1 MARTRAARE
10 NPVDR
15 FSRFAAPV
23 AFLTLG
29 LIWGS
34 SFLWIKIAVDE
45 LPAATVVAQRL
56 TIGFVCMAVF
66 MVLVRMGLPRTP
78 RELVPLAVM
87 GLLNGA
93 APYLLITWGEEV
105 VDSATAAV
113 LNSLTP
119 IFSLVIAGLLLRT
132 EPVTFLRVF
141 GLIVGFAGAALLAT
155 REFELRDDP
164 AGLVGAGAV
173 VLAAVSY
180 AVAASYARY
189 SMRVTHRYVVATGT
203 SLFGALFIW
212 PLALISDGIRLP
224 TQPDTLLAVVWLGV
238 LGAFVAYLLYFYLIA
253 ELGATVAS
261 MVTYVFPVVG
271 LALGVVVLGELL
283 DVRLVIGTALVLA
296 GIGIVSLRYDAAVR
310 RAARGRNA

>member
-1 MARTRAARE
+1 MPATRAPR
-10 NPVDR
+10 R
-15 FSRFAAPV
+15 LLTRMSRFAVPV
-23 AFLTLG
+23 AWITLG

-45 LPAATVVAQRL
+45 LPAATVVTQRL
-56 TIGFVCMAVF
+56 TIGFACMLVFMAVRG
-66 MVLVRMGLPRTP
+66 VRLPRTP
-78 RELVPLAVM
+78 RELAPLAVM
-87 GLLNGA
+87 GALNA
-93 APYLLITWGEEV
+93 ALPYLLITWGEEV

-180 AVAASYARY
+180 AVAASYARH

-224 TQPDTLLAVVWLGV
+224 TQPDTLLAVGWLGV

>member
-1 MARTRAARE
+1 M
-10 NPVDR
+10 DR
-15 FSRFAAPV
+15 FSRFAVPI
-23 AFLTLG
+23 AFITLG

-56 TIGFVCMAVF
+56 TIGFVGMSIFLRVTGTP
-66 MVLVRMGLPRTP
+66 MPRAP
-78 RELVPLAVM
+78 RELVPLALM

-93 APYLLITWGEEV
+93 LPYLLITWGEET

-132 EPVTFLRVF
+132 EPVTYLRVI
-141 GLIVGFAGAALLAT
+141 GLVVGFAGAALLAT
-155 REFELRDDP
+155 REFELRNDP

-173 VLAAVSY
+173 VLAALSY
-180 AVAASYARY
+180 AVAASYARR
-189 SMRVTHRYVVATGT
+189 SMLVSHRYVVAAGT
-203 SLFGALFIW
+203 ALFGALFTW
-212 PLALISDGIRLP
+212 PLALLSDGVQLP
-224 TQPDTLLAVVWLGV
+224 TQPDTIVAVLWLGAM
-238 LGAFVAYLLYFYLIA
+238 GAFVAYLLYFYLIA
-253 ELGATVAS
+253 ELGATLAS

-271 LALGVVVLGELL
+271 VALGVIVLGELL
-283 DVRLVIGTALVLA
+283 DLRLVIGTALVMA

-310 RAARGRNA
+310 RAARGKNA

>member
-1 MARTRAARE
+1 M
-10 NPVDR
+10 DR
-15 FSRFAAPV
+15 FSRFAVPI
-23 AFLTLG
+23 AFATLG

-66 MVLVRMGLPRTP
+66 MRVVGMSFPRTAGQ
-78 RELVPLAVM
+78 LAPLAVM
-87 GLLNGA
+87 GLLNA
-93 APYLLITWGEEV
+93 ALPYLLITWGEEV

-113 LNSLTP
+113 LNSLMP
-119 IFSLVIAGLLLRT
+119 IFSLIIAGLLLRV

-141 GLIVGFAGAALLAT
+141 GLVVGFAGAALLAT
-155 REFELRDDP
+155 REFELRNDP

-189 SMRVTHRYVVATGT
+189 RMRVTHRYVVSTGT
-203 SLFGALFIW
+203 ALFGALFTW
-212 PLALISDGIRLP
+212 PLALASDGVRFAA
-224 TQPDTLLAVVWLGV
+224 QPDTIVAVLWLGV

-253 ELGATVAS
+253 ELGATLAG

-271 LALGVVVLGELL
+271 LVLGVVILGELL
-283 DVRLVIGTALVLA
+283 DLRLAAGTALVLA

>member
-1 MARTRAARE
+1 M
-10 NPVDR
+10 DR
-15 FSRFAAPV
+15 LSRSAVPIAFA
-23 AFLTLG
+23 TLG

-56 TIGFVCMAVF
+56 TIGFACMAVF
-66 MVLVRMGLPRTP
+66 MAVARMGLPRSP
-78 RELVPLAVM
+78 RDLAPLAVM
-87 GLLNGA
+87 GLLNA
-93 APYLLITWGEEV
+93 AIPYLLITWGEEV

-155 REFELRDDP
+155 REFELRNDP
-164 AGLVGAGAV
+164 AGLIGAGAV
-173 VLAAVSY
+173 ALAALSY
-180 AVAASYARY
+180 AVAASYARH
-189 SMRVTHRYVVATGT
+189 SMKVTHRYVVATGT
-203 SLFGALFIW
+203 SLFGAIFIW
-212 PLALISDGIRLP
+212 PLALVTDGIQVP
-224 TQPDTLLAVVWLGV
+224 TQPDTILAVVWLGAM
-238 LGAFVAYLLYFYLIA
+238 GAFVAYLLYFYLIA
-253 ELGATVAS
+253 ELGATLAS
-261 MVTYVFPVVG
+261 MVTYMFPVVG
-271 LALGVVVLGELL
+271 LALGVVILGELL
-283 DVRLVIGTALVLA
+283 DLRLVIGTALVMA

>member
-1 MARTRAARE
+1 M
-10 NPVDR
+10 DR
-15 FSRFAAPV
+15 FSRFAVPI
-23 AFLTLG
+23 AFATLG

-66 MVLVRMGLPRTP
+66 MRVVGMGLPRTA

-87 GLLNGA
+87 GMLNA
-93 APYLLITWGEEV
+93 ALPYLLITWGEEV

-113 LNSLTP
+113 LNSLAP
-119 IFSLVIAGLLLRT
+119 IFSLAIAGLLLRT
-132 EPVTFLRVF
+132 EPVTFLRVL
-141 GLIVGFAGAALLAT
+141 GVVVGFAGAAVLAT
-155 REFELRDDP
+155 REFELRNDP

-173 VLAAVSY
+173 ALAAVSY

-189 SMRVTHRYVVATGT
+189 SMQVTHRYVVSTGT
-203 SLFGALFIW
+203 ALFGAVFIW
-212 PLALISDGIRLP
+212 PLTLVSDGIRLP
-224 TQPDTLLAVVWLGV
+224 TQPDTIVAVLWLGA
-238 LGAFVAYLLYFYLIA
+238 LGACVAYLLYFYLIA

-271 LALGVVVLGELL
+271 LVLGVVVLGELL
-283 DVRLVIGTALVLA
+283 DLRLVIGTALVLA

-310 RAARGRNA
+310 RAARRRNA

>member
-1 MARTRAARE
+1 MH
-10 NPVDR
+10 VDR
-15 FSRFAAPV
+15 FSRFAVPI
-23 AFLTLG
+23 AFITLG

-56 TIGFVCMAVF
+56 TIGFAGMAVF
-66 MVLVRMGLPRTP
+66 LRFTGTPMPRAP
-78 RELVPLAVM
+78 RELLPLAIM

-93 APYLLITWGEEV
+93 LPYLLITWGEEV

-132 EPVTFLRVF
+132 EPVTYLRVI
-141 GLIVGFAGAALLAT
+141 GLVVGFAGAALLAT
-155 REFELRDDP
+155 REFELRNDP
-164 AGLVGAGAV
+164 AGLVGAAAV
-173 VLAAVSY
+173 TLAALSY
-180 AVAASYARY
+180 AVAASYAKR
-189 SMRVTHRYVVATGT
+189 SMQVTHRNVVATGT
-203 SLFGALFIW
+203 ALFGAIFAW
-212 PLALISDGIRLP
+212 PLALVSDGVQLP
-224 TQPDTLLAVVWLGV
+224 TQPDTILAVVWLGIM
-238 LGAFVAYLLYFYLIA
+238 GACVAYLLYFYLIA
-253 ELGATVAS
+253 ELGATLGS

-271 LALGVVVLGELL
+271 VALGVVVLGELL
-283 DVRLVIGTALVLA
+283 DLRLVIGTTLVLA